1 MRNSHGKIQSA
12 NVSAPDILPGD
23 SLSASHG
30 ICYVYADVCTAE
42 YETEGI
48 THVEKMT
55 IATTHVII
63 LLLITDK
70 FPLSR
75 SKVAENLI

>member
-12 NVSAPDILPGD
+12 NVSAPDILPGY

-48 THVEKMT
+48 THVAKMS

>member
-12 NVSAPDILPGD
+12 HILPEY

-48 THVEKMT
+48 THVAKMT
-55 IATTHVII
+55 IATTHAII
-63 LLLITDK
+63 LLLITISFLFHVQK
-70 FPLSR
+70 SL
-75 SKVAENLI
+75 KI

>member
-12 NVSAPDILPGD
+12 HVSAPDILTGY
-23 SLSASHG
+23 SLSTSHG
-30 ICYVYADVCTAE
+30 ICYVYADICTAD

-63 LLLITDK
+63 LLLITINFL
-70 FPLSR
+70 FPVQKSL
-75 SKVAENLI
+75 KI